1 MPTFSMDRATQ
12 PAMTPTC
19 FAKSTSARSFPFPNR
34 RRRRLPGSRRLGP
47 SHIKR
52 PCGTNRASGL
62 FAGQGGTLMKRLFL
76 CALAFQFATAPAI
89 AQSAGNPA
97 LSMDQQS
104 KISEIITR
112 QTPQPLTNIDF
123 SVARDVVIPS
133 NVPLQRLP
141 AEAEQVA
148 PQLKGDSYLA
158 VEELVAIVDTN
169 SRKVISVM
177 QRMRRQE
184 NTK

>member
-1 MPTFSMDRATQ
+1 
-12 PAMTPTC
+12 
-19 FAKSTSARSFPFPNR
+19 
-34 RRRRLPGSRRLGP
+34 
-47 SHIKR
+47 
-52 PCGTNRASGL
+52 
-62 FAGQGGTLMKRLFL
+62 MKRLFL
-76 CALAFQFATAPAI
+76 CALALQFATAPAI

-112 QTPQPLTNIDF
+112 QTPQPLTNINF

-169 SRKVISVM
+169 SRRVISVM